1 MKNVFIIIAVL
12 LSCNTTKKIEGR
24 SDTII
29 GRWCLLNPNQL
40 NYPTLTFGMDSIA
53 IFSSKMDTVYSFKY
67 FVEGNY
73 LNLVQPSTKVNRDR
87 ILKLTSDSL
96 ILETLLEHK
105 IKQVYYKCDKINNK
119 AP

>member
-1 MKNVFIIIAVL
+1 MKNVFIIIAIL
-12 LSCNTTKKIEGR
+12 LSCNTTKKIKGG

-29 GRWCLLNPNQL
+29 GRWCLLNSNQL
-40 NYPTLTFGMDSIA
+40 NYPTLTFGADSIA

-67 FVEGNY
+67 FVQGNY
-73 LNLVQPSTKVNRDR
+73 LNLVQPSTRVNKDR

-105 IKQVYYKCDKINNK
+105 INQVYYKCNK
-119 AP
+119 